1 MKQSQHVTPAQWNAL
16 PLIALLT
23 ANAISMVGNVLVM
36 VAIPWFVLQTTES
49 AAKTGSTAVFTII
62 PTILS
67 TFFGG
72 PFIDRLDYKRVS
84 IIADLASGVAVA
96 LIPLMYSTIGLEFW
110 QLLILVFLG
119 ALLDAPGD
127 SARKALIPDLVTL
140 AGMNLDRVNGIAQAI
155 ERGARLVG
163 APLAGILIALIGT
176 SNLLWIDTVTFAVSA
191 LLVALLVPRTK
202 GEQAE
207 TDESYMKELG
217 AGFGFIRHNR
227 LIFAIIIIVLMTN
240 FLDAPLFAVIMP
252 VFARQ
257 VFGSAVDLGL
267 MIGAWGLGS
276 LVGALLYSAL
286 APKLPRRMTFIGAF
300 IMVGGLFWGLAMLP
314 PLPVVLAVIVVAGVA
329 AAPLNPIIW
338 TVLQSYIPPTMRG
351 RVIGVVTAGVNI
363 AVPLGVFIAG
373 YLIEWIGLRA
383 TLLLQAMCYL
393 LVTGSMVF
401 NTSLHEMD
409 RSTDSADVEA
419 APQTHETVL

>member
-1 MKQSQHVTPAQWNAL
+1 MQSQQVAPVQRNVV

-49 AAKTGSTAVFTII
+49 AAKTGITAVFTIV

-72 PFIDRLDYKRVS
+72 PLIDRLGYKRVS

-96 LIPLMYSTIGLEFW
+96 LIPLMYLTIGLEFW
-110 QLLILVFLG
+110 QLLILVFFG

-155 ERGARLVG
+155 ERGARLIG

-191 LLVALLVPRTK
+191 LLVALLVPRGK
-202 GEQAE
+202 GEPVE

-217 AGFGFIRHNR
+217 AGLGFIRHNK
-227 LIFAIIIIVLMTN
+227 LIFAIIIIVLVTN
-240 FLDAPLFAVIMP
+240 FLDAPLFAVVMP

-276 LVGALLYSAL
+276 LLGALLYSAL
-286 APKLPRRMTFIGAF
+286 APRLPRRMTFIGSF
-300 IMVGGLFWGLAMLP
+300 IAVGGLFWGLAMLP
-314 PLPVVLAVIVVAGVA
+314 PLPIVLTVIVIGGIA
-329 AAPLNPIIW
+329 AAPINPIIW
-338 TVLQSYIPPTMRG
+338 TVLQSYVPPAMRG
-351 RVIGVVTAGVNI
+351 RVIGVVTAGVNV
-363 AVPLGVFIAG
+363 AVPLGMFIAG
-373 YLIEWIGLRA
+373 YLIEWIGLQA
-383 TLLLQAMCYL
+383 TLLLQAVCYL
-393 LVTGSMVF
+393 LVTGSMLF
-401 NTSLHEMD
+401 NASLHKMD
-409 RSTDSADVEA
+409 QPAEVETV
-419 APQTHETVL
+419 PQTHETVL